1 MVSLDFTYSP
11 LYILLCLALA
21 GGLSYWMYRKVKIAI
36 PNALRRVLNALRF
49 ITIFVILLLLL
60 EPLWTAITEE
70 KNPPIVVVLQD
81 GTESMTAQKDSAWLK
96 KQYPQIFN
104 QLSAKL
110 EGADIRV
117 QPFVFGAGDVKRLKS
132 IDSVNYKKSGSDLA
146 AALEQITEQYANQN
160 LAAIVIASDGISTE
174 GKNPVNITEQI
185 KVPIFTALVGDTTRA
200 RDLIIESVLCN
211 EISYLNTESPI
222 QVNVRGQGITSEN
235 VSVTLAQRGKTIA
248 TQNVNLSPGNPTAKV
263 NFNVKLDQVGIQQYE
278 IHLNQIPNEIS
289 YQNNHQYIFIRV
301 LETRLKVALF
311 AGGPHPDVGALKK
324 TLLKDNRY
332 LLTPYLRK
340 SESEFYDNNPT
351 TADFSQTDI
360 FIFQNFPTSVNDR
373 PILDKIYAE
382 CDRRKVPIMH
392 FVGSGLRMNI
402 HPRQKDFMGITAE
415 RTSTTASDA
424 FINLQASY
432 KNHSTYRFD
441 DEVKFREWI
450 NSAPPLQRN
459 DSEWRAK
466 PGTEVFAKAKIKGIA
481 LDYPI
486 FGLQES
492 NGMKNMVW
500 VGENFWRL
508 RSHNYLTF
516 ENFDLFDEWTYNLI
530 QWLTTKSDNRRFR
543 VFPSK
548 NLYTGDERII
558 FKGQAFDDSYKPIS
572 GAEIKLQITDPQGK
586 KFDYTL
592 KEAQAGAYS
601 LELSN
606 FEEGAYS
613 FTASGSKS
621 GQNLGGDAGQFSVG
635 RSAIEFVNLRADAT
649 TMQQLALRTDGQFV
663 FAKDLLTL
671 GDAIIRKP
679 TVKPLVEL
687 KKSTQAMHRFLF
699 PMILALT
706 LLSIEWVVRKRFG
719 ML

>member
-21 GGLSYWMYRKVKIAI
+21 GGLSYWMYRNVKIAI
-36 PNALRRVLNALRF
+36 PNALRWGLNALRF
-49 ITIFVILLLLL
+49 ITIFVILLLFL

-132 IDSVNYKKSGSDLA
+132 IDSVDYKKSGSDLA

-160 LAAIVIASDGISTE
+160 LAAIIVASDGISTE
-174 GKNPVNITEQI
+174 GKNPINLTEQI
-185 KVPIFTALVGDTTRA
+185 KVPIFTALIGDTTRA
-200 RDLIIESVLCN
+200 RDLIIESVLYN

-222 QVNVRGQGITSEN
+222 QVNVRGQGITAEN

-248 TQNVNLSPGNPTAKV
+248 TQNITLSPGNPTAKV

-332 LLTPYLRK
+332 LVTPYIRK
-340 SESEFYDNNPT
+340 SESEFYENNPVS
-351 TADFSQTDI
+351 ADFSQADI
-360 FIFQNFPTSVNDR
+360 FIFQNFPASVNDR

-441 DEVKFREWI
+441 DEAKFREWI

-572 GAEIKLQITDPQGK
+572 GAEIKLQVTDPQGK

-606 FEEGAYS
+606 FEEGTYS
-613 FTASGSKS
+613 YTASGTKN

-687 KKSTQAMHRFLF
+687 KKSTQAMHRFLW
-699 PMILALT
+699 PLILALT

>member
-1 MVSLDFTYSP
+1 
-11 LYILLCLALA
+11 LALA
-21 GGLSYWMYRKVKIAI
+21 GGLSYWMYRNVKIAI
-36 PNALRRVLNALRF
+36 PNALRWGLNALRF
-49 ITIFVILLLLL
+49 ITIFVILLLFL

-81 GTESMTAQKDSAWLK
+81 GTESMLAQKDSAWLK

-132 IDSVNYKKSGSDLA
+132 IDSVDYKKSGSDLA

-160 LAAIVIASDGISTE
+160 LAAIIVASDGISTE
-174 GKNPVNITEQI
+174 GKNPVNLTEQI
-185 KVPIFTALVGDTTRA
+185 KVPIFTALIGDTTRA
-200 RDLIIESVLCN
+200 RDLIIESVLFN

-248 TQNVNLSPGNPTAKV
+248 TQNVTLSPGNPTAKV

-324 TLLKDNRY
+324 TLQKDNRY
-332 LLTPYLRK
+332 LLTPYVRK
-340 SESEFYDNNPT
+340 SESEFYENNPLS
-351 TADFSQTDI
+351 ADFSQADI
-360 FIFQNFPTSVNDR
+360 FIFQNFPASVNDR

-382 CDRRKVPIMH
+382 CDRRKIPIMH

-415 RTSTTASDA
+415 RTTTTASDA
-424 FINLQASY
+424 FINLQANY

-441 DEVKFREWI
+441 DEAKFREWI

-508 RSHNYLTF
+508 RSHNFLTF
-516 ENFDLFDEWTYNLI
+516 ENFDLFDEWMYNLI

-606 FEEGAYS
+606 FEEGTYS
-613 FTASGSKS
+613 YTASGTKN

-635 RSAIEFVNLRADAT
+635 RSAIEFVNLRADAP
-649 TMQQLALRTDGQFV
+649 TMQQLAIRTDGQFV

-687 KKSTQAMHRFLF
+687 KKSTQAMHRFLW
-699 PMILALT
+699 PLILALT